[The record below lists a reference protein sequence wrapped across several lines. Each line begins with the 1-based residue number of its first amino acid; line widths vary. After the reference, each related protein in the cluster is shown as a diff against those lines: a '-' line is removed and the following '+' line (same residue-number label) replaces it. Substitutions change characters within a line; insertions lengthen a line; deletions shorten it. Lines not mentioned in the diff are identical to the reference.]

1 VDPARTQDLRDALGD
16 ALSLEVRKDI
26 EGDLQ
31 MCKVYA
37 PC

>member
-26 EGDLQ
+26 EDLQ

-37 PC
+37 PF